1 MKNKLKYDFVVLTPG
16 RAGSNHLMYT
26 LKKSTDALIDFEIFN
41 QVSWEEESFNVFIN
55 QHRRY
60 KTLGLLFNRNIIS
73 RVKFN
78 FPLEYLIRKFLYNY
92 SNKNQKRGFRLTF
105 EQAYRYPYVLKY
117 LVKNNIKI
125 IFLDREDTLSMIIS
139 LLKARKTL
147 NYLTDKVDQESQK
160 TFSFS
165 PPMVLQHLLDYKK
178 EKEYIENHFIQYSNI
193 YKLTYESLFSDYEKE
208 YSNIL
213 SFLSLI
219 NKDNKIHYTAL
230 KKINSQPL
238 KKWVENYDEIISYI
252 KNNPH

>member
-55 QHRRY
+55 QSIQN
-60 KTLGLLFNRNIIS
+60 KTFGFLFNRNIIS

-78 FPLEYLIRKFLYNY
+78 IPLEYLIRKFLFNH
-92 SNKNQKRGFRLTF
+92 SNKNQIRGFRLTF

-125 IFLDREDTLSMIIS
+125 IFLDREDSLSMIFS

-147 NYLTDKVDQESQK
+147 NYLTDKVDEEPQK
-160 TFSFS
+160 TFKFS
-165 PPMVLQHLLDYKK
+165 PLTVLQHLVNYKK
-178 EKEYIENHFIQYSNI
+178 EKKYLENQLIQYSSI

-213 SFLSLI
+213 SFLSLV

-230 KKINSQPL
+230 KKINDQPL
-238 KKWVENYDEIISYI
+238 KKWVENYDEIITYI
-252 KNNPH
+252 KHNPH